1 MYIVTAF
8 ISPGDC
14 QAIAYGETAT
24 VALDRW
30 QSWIT
35 RGDSLESLDDE
46 TAFWIANA
54 RSAMRNHGLSP
65 KQDSGCYY
73 RLEKL
78 YP

>member
-8 ISPGDC
+8 IAPGDC

-24 VALDRW
+24 EALNRW
-30 QSWIT
+30 QVWLT
-35 RGDSLESLDDE
+35 RGESIENLPYED
-46 TAFWIANA
+46 AAWIAAA

-65 KQDSGCYY
+65 KQDSGCHY